1 MDARRRA
8 LLLIAIFVGLLAL
21 HVWLLYRRVSR
32 ADWVLAGW
40 LVVAMALF
48 GWRIVHYWNVYRGA
62 TVGRPSKG
70 PAEERRQIR
79 ILGPLL
85 AGLLVLHAWLI
96 TITWAEGEVLFTVLL
111 LLAVVVFVVRLAF
124 YARRYMILRRPT

>member
-1 MDARRRA
+1 MDSRRRA

-32 ADWVLAGW
+32 ADWMLASW
-40 LVVAMALF
+40 LMVAMALF
-48 GWRIVHYWNVYRGA
+48 GWRIVHYWNVYRGV
-62 TVGRPSKG
+62 TVGRPPKG

-79 ILGPLL
+79 VQVPLL

-111 LLAVVVFVVRLAF
+111 LLAVVVFVVRLGF
-124 YARRYMILRRPT
+124 YAWRYPKLRTE

>member
-8 LLLIAIFVGLLAL
+8 LLQVAIFVGLLAL
-21 HVWLLYRRVSR
+21 HVWLLYRRVIR

-48 GWRIVHYWNVYRGA
+48 GWRIMHYVNVYRGA
-62 TVGRPSKG
+62 TVGRPPKG
-70 PAEERRQIR
+70 PVEERRQIR
-79 ILGPLL
+79 ILLPLY
-85 AGLLVLHAWLI
+85 AVLLVLHAWLI

-111 LLAVVVFVVRLAF
+111 VLAVVVFVVRLAY
-124 YARRYMILRRPT
+124 YAKRYRVLRNAT

>member
-1 MDARRRA
+1 LDARRRA
-8 LLLIAIFVGLLAL
+8 LLLIAIFAGLLAL
-21 HVWLLYRRVSR
+21 HVWLLYRRVIR
-32 ADWVLAGW
+32 EDWVLAGW
-40 LVVAMALF
+40 LVVAIALF
-48 GWRIVHYWNVYRGA
+48 GWRIMHYANVYRGA
-62 TVGRPSKG
+62 TVGRPPKG

-79 ILGPLL
+79 IQVPLL